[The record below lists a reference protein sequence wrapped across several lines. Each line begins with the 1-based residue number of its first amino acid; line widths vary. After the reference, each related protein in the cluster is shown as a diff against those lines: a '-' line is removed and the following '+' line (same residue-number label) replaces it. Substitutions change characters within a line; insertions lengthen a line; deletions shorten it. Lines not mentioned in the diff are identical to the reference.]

1 MYKTSIF
8 LVNIKG
14 WKCMFLCKFI
24 RILICMMD
32 KILVKTRVRKLNF
45 YCYPVYVFIYWLC
58 AWDTKEFLHLFSVQN
73 FDIYQHKQDILIKLF
88 VIGDPYAQK
97 NICLWLAMP
106 VFWFPLFQYNKL
118 RMTICIRIDIFP
130 QLAIPAFQ
138 CPSCVNDDKD
148 VKYLWQTFQSSQLEI
163 ALASRE

>member
-45 YCYPVYVFIYWLC
+45 YCYPVYVYIYWLC

-88 VIGDPYAQK
+88 VIDDPYAQQ

-106 VFWFPLFQYNKL
+106 VFWIPLFQY
-118 RMTICIRIDIFP
+118 TFP
-130 QLAIPAFQ
+130 VINWEWPFL
-138 CPSCVNDDKD
+138 S
-148 VKYLWQTFQSSQLEI
+148 
-163 ALASRE
+163 ALIYVHSWRSLPFSVRPV